1 MRRVLLRKTSA
12 AELTPEQAEQLVRAC
27 PGGNVIQRDG
37 LNLLIDLD
45 PCEIATLRERLKG
58 WIVSEQGPNIPV
70 PDTCVR
76 IKS

>member
-37 LNLLIDLD
+37 VNLLIDFD
-45 PCEIATLRERLKG
+45 PCEIDALRARLKG
-58 WIVSEQGPNIPV
+58 WIVSEQGPKIPV
-70 PDTCVR
+70 PDTCLR
-76 IKS
+76 IKT